1 MNFLAFL
8 WTRGSLSYTPSTR
21 VAFKMAS
28 ALISIARSAAA
39 GSVVKYV
46 LPVPAAKEHT
56 FPLSPRPVGAER
68 VLAPQGPAVRDLL
81 GKGRED
87 PVVDP
92 VRLPPHQGLPR
103 QLQQDASVHR
113 FSHGTSGCGGHF
125 PFLRRENEEC
135 SPPPP
140 FDLLGDLPRQVVDP
154 LRQALAPLEPGE
166 PPHADGDALFPGH
179 LAQQLLHPAV
189 GILDES

>member
-8 WTRGSLSYTPSTR
+8 WTRGSFSYTPSTR

-28 ALISIARSAAA
+28 ALISIARGAAA
-39 GSVVKYV
+39 VSVVKYG
-46 LPVPAAKEHT
+46 LPVPAAKMT
-56 FPLSPRPVGAER
+56 TLPFSTCRRAR
-68 VLAPQGPAVRDLL
+68 RRRRGPAVPDPR
-81 GKGRED
+81 GRGRED
-87 PVVDP
+87 PVVDH

-140 FDLLGDLPRQVVDP
+140 FDLLC
-154 LRQALAPLEPGE
+154 
-166 PPHADGDALFPGH
+166 
-179 LAQQLLHPAV
+179 
-189 GILDES
+189 